1 MQCEKQNSVYISKR
15 CKQHTQTLASKPIIE
30 VDPCTGSI
38 EENVGQNPGL
48 CGLGLD
54 KMVANW
60 SVAFLYLRREG
71 TKASLWLRGCSQ
83 ARATTWRARGNDEVT
98 SVFLS
103 WGEVDIAATLIGGR
117 NGK

>member
-83 ARATTWRARGNDEVT
+83 
-98 SVFLS
+98 
-103 WGEVDIAATLIGGR
+103 GR
-117 NGK
+117 QRLGVQEHVMG